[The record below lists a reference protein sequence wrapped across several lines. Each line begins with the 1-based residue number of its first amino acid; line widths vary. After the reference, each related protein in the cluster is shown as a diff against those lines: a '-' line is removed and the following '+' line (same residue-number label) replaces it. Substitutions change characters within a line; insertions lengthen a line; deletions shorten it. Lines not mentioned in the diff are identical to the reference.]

1 MTNTN
6 TPIEPDDISE
16 AYFAEAR
23 SWGADRVAY
32 AARSRRIAWIIAAI
46 STAVAALEAL
56 ALIALAPIKT
66 VVPYTVM
73 VDRTTGFVQVLE
85 GTQPSTVKPN
95 TALTNSMLAQYVIA
109 RESFEINNLAQ
120 QYKKVALWSG
130 GEARRDYLALMPV
143 SNALSPLNVYPR
155 TALVNT
161 MIESV
166 TPSGPDSAQ
175 VRFRTERRDPGQ
187 GAVSTGRYVA
197 QLRYRYDGEPLSLDD
212 RLANPL
218 GFQVIEYSKDQE
230 LAPQPMPAVTP
241 MPAPVNASPAAAP
254 MRPVGGN

>member
-1 MTNTN
+1 MTKKNIM
-6 TPIEPDDISE
+6 IEPDDDRE
-16 AYFAEAR
+16 AYFADAR
-23 SWGADRVAY
+23 SWGVDRAAD
-32 AARSRRIAWIIAAI
+32 AARSRRIAWIVASIAVAI
-46 STAVAALEAL
+46 AALEAL

-85 GTQPSTVKPN
+85 GTHPATVKPN

-109 RESFEINNLAQ
+109 RESFEINSLAE

-130 GEARRDYLALMPV
+130 GEARRDYLALMPA
-143 SNALSPLNVYPR
+143 SNVLSPLNVYPR
-155 TALVNT
+155 AALVNT
-161 MIESV
+161 MIEGV

-187 GAVSTGRYVA
+187 GAVATGRYIA
-197 QLRYRYDGEPLSLDD
+197 QIRYRYSGEPLSLDD

-230 LAPQPMPAVTP
+230 LAPQPMPAVAP
-241 MPAPVNASPAAAP
+241 VAAPVNLSPAAAP